1 MPETLR
7 SKGLSV
13 EKSRRRSMRVLLSV
27 TVLVQGTSQEE
38 QNFEEETNTL
48 VVNAHGAL
56 ISLAAPVAPGQL
68 LMITNTT
75 TQESLACTVVYV
87 GNMEGGKAQIGVEF
101 VIPSAEFWRISFP
114 PEDWEVSPD

>member
-101 VIPSAEFWRISFP
+101 VNPSAEFWRIRFP
-114 PEDWEVSPD
+114 PEDWEAPPD

>member
-1 MPETLR
+1 
-7 SKGLSV
+7 
-13 EKSRRRSMRVLLSV
+13 MRVLLSV

-38 QNFEEETNTL
+38 QNFEEETSTL

-75 TQESLACTVVYV
+75 TKESLPCSVVYV
-87 GNMEGGKAQIGVEF
+87 GNIEGGKAQIGVEF
-101 VIPSAEFWRISFP
+101 VNPSAEFWRISFP
-114 PEDWEVSPD
+114 PEDWDTSPS

>member
-1 MPETLR
+1 
-7 SKGLSV
+7 
-13 EKSRRRSMRVLLSV
+13 MRVLLSV

-68 LMITNTT
+68 LMITNRTT
-75 TQESLACTVVYV
+75 SESLACSVVYV

-101 VIPSAEFWRISFP
+101 VNPSAEFWRISFP
-114 PEDWEVSPD
+114 PEDWETPPG